1 MHGRPAQADCRPMI
15 VTPRVSNSF
24 LPENRRRVV
33 FTVSLTIFALS
44 LLASCATVPITGR
57 KQLSIIPASEMLSMS
72 YQEYGEFLKSNKL
85 GTDRT
90 QIALVKRVG
99 ERIQGAVEK
108 YFAQNN
114 MSERLKGYRWD
125 FNLVDSTEANAWCM
139 PGGKVV
145 VYSGILPTTKTEA
158 GLAVVLGHEIA
169 HAVAE
174 HGSERMSQGLIAQM
188 GGMALDQAMTTSP
201 AQTKQLW
208 MSVYGAGVQY
218 GALLPYGRV
227 QESEADHLGLIF
239 MAIAGYDPRE
249 AVTFWER
256 MAKSKDGK
264 AALEFLSTHP
274 SDETR
279 IRQIKESLPEALN
292 FYNKR

>member
-1 MHGRPAQADCRPMI
+1 MPK
-15 VTPRVSNSF
+15 
-24 LPENRRRVV
+24 NRSLIV
-33 FTVSLTIFALS
+33 FTICANFFALS
-44 LLASCATVPITGR
+44 LLSSCATVPITGR
-57 KQLSIIPASEMLSMS
+57 RQLSIVPASQMLSMS

-85 GTDRT
+85 STDRA

-99 ERIQGAVEK
+99 GRIQGAVEK

-114 MSERLKGYRWD
+114 MSDRLKDYQWD
-125 FNLVDSTEANAWCM
+125 FNLVESKEANAWCM

-145 VYSGILPTTKTEA
+145 VYTGILPATMSEE
-158 GLAVVLGHEIA
+158 GLAVVMGHEIA
-169 HAVAE
+169 HAIAE
-174 HGSERMSQGLIAQM
+174 HGSERMSQALIAQM
-188 GGMALDQAMTTSP
+188 GGKALDQAMATSP

-218 GALLPYGRV
+218 GALLPYSRV

-249 AVTFWER
+249 ALTFWER

-264 AALEFLSTHP
+264 APPEFLSTHP

-279 IRQIKESLPEALN
+279 IRQIRELLPEAEG
-292 FYNKR
+292 YYKKR

>member
-1 MHGRPAQADCRPMI
+1 MMLNRDLA
-15 VTPRVSNSF
+15 
-24 LPENRRRVV
+24 ENRCVV
-33 FTVSLTIFALS
+33 FLAAAAATLAVSLLS
-44 LLASCATVPITGR
+44 SCATVPITGR

-85 GTDRT
+85 STDRA

-99 ERIQGAVEK
+99 GNIQGAVEK

-114 MSERLKGYRWD
+114 MSDRLKGYRWD
-125 FNLVDSTEANAWCM
+125 FNLVESKEANAWCM

-145 VYSGILPTTKTEA
+145 VYTGILPTTKTEA

-169 HAVAE
+169 HAIAE

-188 GGMALDQAMTTSP
+188 GGMALDKALATSP

-208 MSVYGAGVQY
+208 MSAYGVGVQY
-218 GALLPYGRV
+218 GALLPYSRV
-227 QESEADHLGLIF
+227 QETEADHLGLIF
-239 MAIAGYDPRE
+239 MAIAGYDPQE

-264 AALEFLSTHP
+264 SGLEFLSTHP

-279 IRQIKESLPEALN
+279 ISQIRRLLPEAET
-292 FYNKR
+292 YYKKR

>member
-1 MHGRPAQADCRPMI
+1 MI
-15 VTPRVSNSF
+15 VKPRMSNSI
-24 LPENRRRVV
+24 
-33 FTVSLTIFALS
+33 FTGNLGLVSFAVLLATLTLS
-44 LLASCATVPITGR
+44 LLSSCATVPITGR
-57 KQLSIIPASEMLSMS
+57 RQLSIVPASQMLSMS

-85 GTDRT
+85 STDRA

-99 ERIQGAVEK
+99 GNIQGAVEK
-108 YFAQNN
+108 YLAQNN
-114 MSERLKGYRWD
+114 MSDRLKDYQWD
-125 FNLVDSTEANAWCM
+125 FNLVESKEANAWCM

-145 VYSGILPTTKTEA
+145 VYTGILPTTKTEA

-169 HAVAE
+169 HAIAE
-174 HGSERMSQGLIAQM
+174 HGSERMSQGLLAQM
-188 GGMALDQAMTTSP
+188 GGAALDQAMATSP

-208 MSVYGAGVQY
+208 MSVYGVGVQY
-218 GALLPYGRV
+218 GALLPYSRV

-239 MAIAGYDPRE
+239 MAIAGYDPQE

-279 IRQIKESLPEALN
+279 IRQIRELLPEALSY
-292 FYNKR
+292 YNKR